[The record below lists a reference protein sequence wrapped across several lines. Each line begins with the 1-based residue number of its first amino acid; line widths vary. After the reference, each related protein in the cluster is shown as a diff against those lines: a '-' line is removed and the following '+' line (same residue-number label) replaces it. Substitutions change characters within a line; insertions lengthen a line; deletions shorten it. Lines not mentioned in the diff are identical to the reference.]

1 MWVHYIVVAGRWWLA
16 FIENVLHRIL
26 CSFVRV
32 RATFWTLSF
41 IIFWTMFFFFFFN
54 FHNNDT
60 PNTQLVIFYSNRN
73 RSESRIWEK
82 SLKAK
87 ILSRRVNDLSVR
99 WNNVFMKNQLF
110 RKPTVRGVSAFA
122 LISQCF
128 CDAIMNNNS
137 YYTDNTTRY
146 ESIISVRPDFIYHV
160 TAVTSNY
167 LVV

>member
-1 MWVHYIVVAGRWWLA
+1 MPRVYRKCFTPYFMLICTRPCNILNA
-16 FIENVLHRIL
+16 FVYHFLNDV
-26 CSFVRV
+26 
-32 RATFWTLSF
+32 
-41 IIFWTMFFFFFFN
+41 FFFFFN